1 MGSILTY
8 KALWAFLFCLEEG
21 VDVEHRV
28 NKLEN
33 EISNINGDIVDI
45 KSRLAVA
52 ESNIKDIK
60 EDLSSIKNNTAWI
73 LRLILGAIITGLF
86 GLLFKGGI

>member
-1 MGSILTY
+1 M
-8 KALWAFLFCLEEG
+8 
-21 VDVEHRV
+21 EHRV

-73 LRLILGAIITGLF
+73 LRLILGAIITGLLT
-86 GLLFKGGI
+86 LLFKGGV